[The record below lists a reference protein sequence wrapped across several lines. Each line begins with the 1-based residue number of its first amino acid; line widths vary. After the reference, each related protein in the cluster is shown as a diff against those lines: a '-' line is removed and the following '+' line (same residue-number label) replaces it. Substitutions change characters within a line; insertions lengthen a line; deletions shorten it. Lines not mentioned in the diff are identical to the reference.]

1 MPITENDLSGV
12 YDGEVLSASGEKIG
26 SVGQIYLDDQ
36 SGEPT
41 FVTANTGLFGMSQS
55 FVPLR
60 GARVENGN
68 VIVDFDKTTVK
79 DAPRIDD
86 DGSLT
91 PAEEDQLY
99 AYYGMSTNTV
109 DSGDYGTADQTPEPG
124 YARTDADEVRSDRV
138 PGDSGLGDRTDE
150 VRSDRVPGDSGLG
163 DRTDEVRSDRV
174 PGDSG
179 LGDRTDEVRSDRV
192 PGDSGLGDRTDEV
205 RSDRVPGDSGL
216 GDRTDEVRSDRVSDD
231 QPTGFTDR
239 DDRPVDTG
247 AGTDP
252 RRGTDFG
259 GPADGT
265 KTTPDAP
272 PVDRDQDALGR
283 DENGDTAPPP
293 SEAPPAS
300 SGGRLRKWVMTEYEP
315 VKSEEVYVEGQGQ
328 VGEPPTR

>member
-124 YARTDADEVRSDRV
+124 YARADADEVRPDRVPGDSGLGDRTDEVRSDQV

-163 DRTDEVRSDRV
+163 DRTDEVRVDRVRDSGLGRRWPCRRV

-179 LGDRTDEVRSDRV
+179 SDRTDEVRSDQ
-192 PGDSGLGDRTDEV
+192 
-205 RSDRVPGDSGL
+205 
-216 GDRTDEVRSDRVSDD
+216 VSDD
-231 QPTGFTDR
+231 RPTGFTDR

-247 AGTDP
+247 AGIDP

-259 GPADGT
+259 GPADGN

-283 DENGDTAPPP
+283 DEDGDTAPPP